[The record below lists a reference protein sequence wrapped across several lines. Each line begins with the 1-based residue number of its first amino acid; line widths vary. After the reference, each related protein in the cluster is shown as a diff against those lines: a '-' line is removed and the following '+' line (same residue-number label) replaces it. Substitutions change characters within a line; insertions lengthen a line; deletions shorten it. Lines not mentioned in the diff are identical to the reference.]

1 MEMGPGEEEA
11 MSPPHLKQHP
21 RKSCALAGL
30 AAAVAALALVVATFR
45 ESHHTIYEGSVGIY
59 FRFGAL
65 GKDVSY
71 PGVHWQM
78 PFVSRVE
85 EVMVRP
91 KTDNLESM
99 EAVTKD
105 GITNTF
111 NDIQV
116 ERDEDR

>member
-1 MEMGPGEEEA
+1 
-11 MSPPHLKQHP
+11 MSPPHPRHHP
-21 RKSCALAGL
+21 RKPGALAGL
-30 AAAVAALALVVATFR
+30 AAAVAGIALVVAVFR

-71 PGVHWQM
+71 PGVHWQV

-91 KTDNLESM
+91 KTDNIESM

-116 ERDEDR
+116 EARRPDEDC